1 MSKLRQREKTLVS
14 SISLTFSHHHT
25 EATGGGRGR
34 AEQISLMVSMRRARS
49 IATSFRRR
57 REKQKSSTHLLALET
72 RAEWV
77 DEGDRRRRG
86 DQEVDDKGAWGEGRR
101 SGG

>member
-25 EATGGGRGR
+25 EATGESRGR

-57 REKQKSSTHLLALET
+57 REKQKAPLTSLRSKREPNGSTKATDGDATT
-72 RAEWV
+72 R
-77 DEGDRRRRG
+77 R
-86 DQEVDDKGAWGEGRR
+86 
-101 SGG
+101 